1 MLLLSY
7 RCIVI
12 INVLWLFLTMP
23 YVGLQ
28 CVIVVYPDHTHL
40 LFGVRYR
47 PKYMHEVLVNRL
59 VKLVS
64 KKCGVVN

>member
-1 MLLLSY
+1 MTS
-7 RCIVI
+7 RRETQMGDQVI
-12 INVLWLFLTMP
+12 

-28 CVIVVYPDHTHL
+28 CVIVAYPDHTHL